1 MYSPIQLKSNFF
13 SFLTFKSN
21 LCVNEYLD
29 LFHTLSSI
37 SMFNDDLLN
46 SALKYL
52 ILSNEL
58 AEDKEIVCY
67 CILSNLEI
75 DIDQLFK

>member
-1 MYSPIQLKSNFF
+1 
-13 SFLTFKSN
+13 
-21 LCVNEYLD
+21 
-29 LFHTLSSI
+29 
-37 SMFNDDLLN
+37 MFNDDLLN